1 MQAGARMGE
10 RGMGGEH
17 WVEACDWDVDKSDQ
31 QARGRRHTLSNGG
44 FGVVEP
50 VSELKE
56 CKYERDEAITVST
69 PNAPETNCCCKHMAE
84 VEHGV
89 ETIIQN
95 FEAKVVKP
103 EVAALD
109 LSRKDVLLK
118 ELEEALM
125 HVEEATS
132 AQTRTESTEGV
143 SECQRSERPKK
154 Y

>member
-1 MQAGARMGE
+1 MGTKGDTHDQEPILSFWIRRE
-10 RGMGGEH
+10 RSESAKGHDALLAEGLPAE
-17 WVEACDWDVDKSDQ
+17 
-31 QARGRRHTLSNGG
+31 
-44 FGVVEP
+44 GVTH
-50 VSELKE
+50 K
-56 CKYERDEAITVST
+56 TT
-69 PNAPETNCCCKHMAE
+69 PNDPETNCCCKHMAE

-95 FEAKVVKP
+95 FEAKVVRP

-109 LSRKDVLLK
+109 LSRKGVLLK

-143 SECQRSERPKK
+143 SECRRSERPKNIEQVGLTHRRG
-154 Y
+154 